1 MSNLASLSATV
12 HGRVQ
17 GVFFRDFVRR
27 HASSLGLTG
36 FVRNL
41 PDGASVEV
49 VAEGET
55 GTLEQL
61 LDYLKVGPATA
72 RIEKVETNRGEYSGS
87 YHDFKIR
94 R

>member
-1 MSNLASLSATV
+1 MSNLVSLRAIV

-17 GVFFRDFVRR
+17 GVFFRDFVRHR
-27 HASSLGLTG
+27 ASSLGLTG

-55 GTLEQL
+55 EKLDQL
-61 LDYLKVGPATA
+61 LEYLKAGPATA
-72 RIEKVETNRGEYSGS
+72 HIENVETSRGPYSGT
-87 YHDFKIR
+87 
-94 R
+94 